1 MRYGQKATDADCNIM
16 WSQTLEA
23 PDIMQMLIRAVSSRH
38 YDVGNSNQKTV
49 NPVPSVWW
57 EIATN
62 RKPHK
67 RFTTTPQKNPKKKIV
82 SLNPFVNRKQGISR
96 YSYSSEGGE
105 YWSRDRKKISLLLHS
120 RKQKN
125 RQKQKRQTSNIQEDH
140 EQSWNWNI
148 NFQLIWNVNMNFFLN
163 SPRLWPKNKDNIPL
177 VHESDEKKRTFEEL
191 ILKRNF
197 LKTWD

>member
-1 MRYGQKATDADCNIM
+1 MRYGQKATDADWNIM

-49 NPVPSVWW
+49 NPVPSVWR

-96 YSYSSEGGE
+96 YSYSSEVGE
-105 YWSRDRKKISLLLHS
+105 YWSRDRKKYNYYYTHAN
-120 RKQKN
+120 RK
-125 RQKQKRQTSNIQEDH
+125 TD
-140 EQSWNWNI
+140 
-148 NFQLIWNVNMNFFLN
+148 
-163 SPRLWPKNKDNIPL
+163 KNKKD
-177 VHESDEKKRTFEEL
+177 KQATF
-191 ILKRNF
+191 R
-197 LKTWD
+197 KTMNRAEIDI